1 MKFLAP
7 LRFLISPP
15 AIAVINLIILWPLVL
30 AIIDVVVGM
39 TIQRDFNEAVDT
51 ESTIA
56 IVLIGWGVALEER
69 FVLREVFGMV
79 GRPDERWQKG
89 IDGACYRAGVGV
101 LILGLFAEICAELM
115 HLPNR
120 IIDTAGSEHPLLAVG
135 AVLMAV
141 AALIL
146 VRLIVQLIGSLF
158 VRRDNPRIS
167 PGESL

>member
-1 MKFLAP
+1 MKVLAP
-7 LRFLISPP
+7 LRLLISPP

-30 AIIDVVVGM
+30 AVVDVVESMG
-39 TIQRDFNEAVDT
+39 IRRDFNESVDT

-89 IDGACYRAGVGV
+89 IDGACHRAGVGV
-101 LILGLFAEICAELM
+101 LILGLFAEICGELM

-120 IIDTAGSEHPLLAVG
+120 IIHTAGSEHPLLAVG
-135 AVLMAV
+135 AVLLTV
-141 AALIL
+141 AGLIL
-146 VRLIVQLIGSLF
+146 VRFIVQLIGSLF

-167 PGESL
+167 PDESL

>member
-15 AIAVINLIILWPLVL
+15 GIAVVNLIILWPLVL
-30 AIIDVVVGM
+30 AIVDVVESMG
-39 TIQRDFNEAVDT
+39 ILRDFNEAVDT

-56 IVLIGWGVALEER
+56 IILIGWGVALEER

-89 IDGACYRAGVGV
+89 IDGACHRTGVGV

-120 IIDTAGSEHPLLAVG
+120 IIDTGGSEHPLLAVG
-135 AVLMAV
+135 AVLLAV
-141 AALIL
+141 SGLIL
-146 VRLIVQLIGSLF
+146 VRFIVQLIGSLF

-167 PGESL
+167 PDESL

>member
-7 LRFLISPP
+7 LRFVISPP
-15 AIAVINLIILWPLVL
+15 GIAVVNLTILWPLVL
-30 AIIDVVVGM
+30 AILDVVESMG
-39 TIQRDFNEAVDT
+39 ILRDFNEAVDT

-56 IVLIGWGVALEER
+56 IILIGWGVALEER

-89 IDGACYRAGVGV
+89 IDGACHRTGVGV
-101 LILGLFAEICAELM
+101 LILGLFAEICAELT

-120 IIDTAGSEHPLLAVG
+120 IIDTGGSEHPLLAVG
-135 AVLMAV
+135 AVLLAV
-141 AALIL
+141 SGLIL
-146 VRLIVQLIGSLF
+146 VRFIVQLIGSLF

-167 PGESL
+167 PDESL